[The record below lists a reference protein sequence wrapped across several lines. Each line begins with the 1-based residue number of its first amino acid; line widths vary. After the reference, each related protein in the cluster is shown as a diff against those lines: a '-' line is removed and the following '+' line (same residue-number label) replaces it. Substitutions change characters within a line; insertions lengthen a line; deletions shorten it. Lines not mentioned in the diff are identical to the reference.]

1 MGLCMNWVGMALKEE
16 KAKLFKAT
24 MMMMMMTT
32 MMLFTKLKFALF
44 YKEFGCNIFMWSTC
58 L

>member
-1 MGLCMNWVGMALKEE
+1 MNWLGMARKEE

-24 MMMMMMTT
+24 MMMMMM
-32 MMLFTKLKFALF
+32 MMMMIFTKLNFALF